1 MVRVEGHWRS
11 TGWVRAHIRHPH
23 HPGRGQVVLFLLGS
37 PVRLDPG
44 QWWPGGVA
52 PHSRL
57 ADRPEPGPQS
67 VHLPSPR
74 EPDGGAVPRRGTSS
88 GSAAD

>member
-23 HPGRGQVVLFLLGS
+23 LPGAGQVVLFLAGS
-37 PVRLDPG
+37 PVQLDPAR
-44 QWWPGGVA
+44 WWPGGVA

-57 ADRPEPGPQS
+57 TDRPTSDGPAL
-67 VHLPSPR
+67 VLPSPR
-74 EPDGGAVPRRGTSS
+74 KPD
-88 GSAAD
+88 